1 MQLSR
6 VLFHKTSADHNMINH
21 GAKWYHGFAVGTW
34 ATHQPPFA
42 HLLVLLDLIIWD
54 FHIAALELTLMQGLL
69 DNSQGKEARSLTH
82 GNPTGGA
89 AAGQRS
95 LPSRV
100 SISDEFKVQTGSQK
114 RSFGY

>member
-1 MQLSR
+1 
-6 VLFHKTSADHNMINH
+6 
-21 GAKWYHGFAVGTW
+21 
-34 ATHQPPFA
+34 
-42 HLLVLLDLIIWD
+42 
-54 FHIAALELTLMQGLL
+54 MQGLL

-114 RSFGY
+114 RSFAGVVQKTLLVILH